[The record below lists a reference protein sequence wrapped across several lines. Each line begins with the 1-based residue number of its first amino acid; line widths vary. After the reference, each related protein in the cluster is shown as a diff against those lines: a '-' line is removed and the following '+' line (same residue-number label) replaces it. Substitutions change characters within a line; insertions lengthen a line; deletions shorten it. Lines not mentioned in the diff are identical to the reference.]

1 MNIKKPKNVGKYTY
15 GHENI
20 DIIFFGID
28 DYDVNIGMY
37 CSIGPNCKILVGG
50 GHRTDWITTYP
61 FPLLSQWSHLF
72 GYEKDLNFMKSAQPS
87 KGDVHIGNDVW
98 IGMNVTIMSGV
109 KIHDGAVITANS
121 HVIKDVEPYEIVGGN
136 PSYHLKYRFNEKIRQ
151 SLVNN
156 IRWWEWNDEKVT
168 YYLRYL
174 CDETKVE
181 EFVDIFSNMT
191 LSQIDTL
198 TKKDMVYYCQQF
210 ENKSYAYLRNLIDLT
225 EEILH
230 KDIGNIFI
238 DNISNH
244 FVELAIICLTMI
256 KNNSYKTIYLI
267 TEDYD
272 IQVEL
277 NHILKKLG
285 FNSKYINAN
294 NEYKYEIEYAL
305 SVTNNV
311 CDEFCNNIKSNELI
325 LTTTNTTNT
334 LNSCEFYNNYK
345 FKYLDTNKDSI
356 DNILLYSK
364 HFQKNKYLVYYVVDN
379 NDKYIDQ
386 LMYSLYTLVSTMQY
400 NSSIDLTIGII
411 TNSEGSKKISENNIY
426 NYKLKFWLY
435 DKYEKFKT
443 WSGLKVSML
452 KTYIYEII
460 DDEFLDQINTILYVD
475 TDIIFRKDLNH
486 IFSYEICNDLIYVVP
501 EVLHFVNILDTGH
514 CLQKINYE
522 TKMIEPNISQEDVY
536 VCKRNSNYI
545 FNAGQF
551 LWKNTKF
558 TKQLFVK
565 LTNLEDEYFQNN
577 ISLTIDGVTYKA
589 NESGPLFFVE
599 QSFMNTI
606 LNKDN
611 VVDNVFLRKFA
622 SFKPYNKNDFTIV
635 SDSTI
640 FIHCLVPTNEK
651 NQFMKEM
658 YTKYLNTN
666 DV

>member
-1 MNIKKPKNVGKYTY
+1 
-15 GHENI
+15 
-20 DIIFFGID
+20 
-28 DYDVNIGMY
+28 
-37 CSIGPNCKILVGG
+37 
-50 GHRTDWITTYP
+50 
-61 FPLLSQWSHLF
+61 
-72 GYEKDLNFMKSAQPS
+72 
-87 KGDVHIGNDVW
+87 
-98 IGMNVTIMSGV
+98 
-109 KIHDGAVITANS
+109 
-121 HVIKDVEPYEIVGGN
+121 
-136 PSYHLKYRFNEKIRQ
+136 
-151 SLVNN
+151 
-156 IRWWEWNDEKVT
+156 
-168 YYLRYL
+168 
-174 CDETKVE
+174 
-181 EFVDIFSNMT
+181 
-191 LSQIDTL
+191 
-198 TKKDMVYYCQQF
+198 
-210 ENKSYAYLRNLIDLT
+210 
-225 EEILH
+225 
-230 KDIGNIFI
+230 
-238 DNISNH
+238 
-244 FVELAIICLTMI
+244 
-256 KNNSYKTIYLI
+256 
-267 TEDYD
+267 
-272 IQVEL
+272 
-277 NHILKKLG
+277 
-285 FNSKYINAN
+285 
-294 NEYKYEIEYAL
+294 
-305 SVTNNV
+305 
-311 CDEFCNNIKSNELI
+311 
-325 LTTTNTTNT
+325 
-334 LNSCEFYNNYK
+334 
-345 FKYLDTNKDSI
+345 
-356 DNILLYSK
+356 
-364 HFQKNKYLVYYVVDN
+364 
-379 NDKYIDQ
+379 
-386 LMYSLYTLVSTMQY
+386 MQY

-411 TNSEGSKKISENNIY
+411 TNSEGYKKISEKNIY

-501 EVLHFVNILDTGH
+501 EVLHFVNILSTGH

-577 ISLTIDGVTYKA
+577 ISLKIDGVTYKA

-622 SFKPYNKNDFTIV
+622 SFKPHNINDLTIV